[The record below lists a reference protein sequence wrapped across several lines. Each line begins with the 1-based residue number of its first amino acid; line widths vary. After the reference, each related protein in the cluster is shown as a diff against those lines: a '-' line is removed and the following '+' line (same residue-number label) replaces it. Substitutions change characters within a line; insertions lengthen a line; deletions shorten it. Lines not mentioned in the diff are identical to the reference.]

1 MVEASSIKRHVAK
14 NAPFPDIKEIITLD
28 KDRFSREEQLT
39 AVKVPV
45 HQIQEFSKMVSL
57 KCLFNLFLVYLVY

>member
-14 NAPFPDIKEIITLD
+14 NVPLLGINEILTLD
-28 KDRFSREEQLT
+28 KDRFSREEQLA

-45 HQIQEFSKMVSL
+45 HQIQEFSKLVSH
-57 KCLFNLFLVYLVY
+57 KCVCLIYCRCSV